1 MGNVVGVR
9 NVGRIT
15 VVLSLLCAC
24 GRTPVDVDATAGA
37 NRDNQ
42 GARVSER
49 CTDVCEQ
56 LACDPDL
63 SFVASSFTECTRSCE
78 ADRKL
83 AASVSDRCARAQ
95 DGFAECITLA
105 DCDELPMLEQPDG
118 IATCRVQTE
127 DLARHCAG
135 VEFELAG

>member
-1 MGNVVGVR
+1 MRHVVGVR
-9 NVGRIT
+9 NLGQSI

-42 GARVSER
+42 AARVSER

-63 SFVASSFTECTRSCE
+63 GFVASSFTECTRSCE
-78 ADRKL
+78 ADREL

-105 DCDELPMLEQPDG
+105 DCEELPMLEQEDG
-118 IATCRVQTE
+118 IGTCRVQT
-127 DLARHCAG
+127 DDVARHCPG
-135 VEFELAG
+135 VEFALAG